1 MIGFFRRIR
10 KKLADENKPMKY
22 FRYAVGEILLV
33 VIGILIA
40 LQINE
45 WNEVK
50 KNYQIEQTFFTD
62 VLYDFKKDKTE
73 MDNIVKFYD
82 NRVEQLGWLL
92 NKVRHPKEDIDIL
105 EFGKHTE
112 PLYYNMPPIYYSSAF
127 ESAKSSGTFEKIKNK
142 ELLKLLT
149 QYYAEFSEIDALLTS
164 TIRIIESQLEPI
176 MATIPENYIQ
186 ISSGSSVIS
195 INQIDN
201 NLFYQYLSE
210 IGDARDIT
218 IDLKSF
224 LKKPEFEN
232 YLIGDLGRCFNLN
245 SNIYSRLEFLES
257 IEKTI
262 INYLDDK
269 IL

>member
-1 MIGFFRRIR
+1 M
-10 KKLADENKPMKY
+10 ADDNRPIKY
-22 FRYAVGEILLV
+22 LRYAIGEIILV

-40 LQINE
+40 LQIND

-50 KNYQIEQTFFTD
+50 KNYHIERTFFTD
-62 VLYDFKKDKTE
+62 VLDDIEKDRTE
-73 MDNIVKFYD
+73 MTNIIKFYD
-82 NRVEQLGWLL
+82 NRIEQLGWLL
-92 NKVRHPKEDIDIL
+92 NKLRHPNQPIDIL
-105 EFGKHTE
+105 EFGEHTE
-112 PLYYNMPPIYYSSAF
+112 PLYYNMPPISYSSAF

-142 ELLKLLT
+142 ELLKILT
-149 QYYAEFSEIDALLTS
+149 QYYTEFSEVNALLTS

-186 ISSGSSVIS
+186 ISSRSNVIS
-195 INQIDN
+195 INQKDN

-224 LKKPEFEN
+224 LQKPEVEN
-232 YLIGDLGRCFNLN
+232 YIIGDLGRSFNSN
-245 SNIYSRLEFLES
+245 SNIYSRLEFLED

-262 INYLDDK
+262 KYYLDD
-269 IL
+269 